1 MSTYLDAYRSLN
13 TGQKRAVDTIDG
25 PVMVIAGPGTGKTQ
39 VLALRIAHI
48 LSETD
53 TPADGILCLTF
64 TNAGVKAMR
73 ERLLRYIGPSATKV
87 KVSTFHAFALEVI
100 EEFHE
105 VITSDGVPTL
115 LEDAAS
121 VALFD
126 ELLHSRPWKYLR
138 PRANPSMYFRDLK
151 SLISVLKRDRV
162 TPDAFRLLVSQDI
175 DRISNDPE
183 SISSRGETKGKLKK
197 DVQTKIESLERSLE
211 VADFYEAYESLKAE
225 RNIIDYN
232 DVLELLVRI
241 VEQGDDAAASIRER
255 YLYVLVD
262 EHQDSSG
269 IQNEFLSRVW
279 NETEQPNLFVVG
291 DDRQLIY
298 GFGGAS
304 LAYFEGFKHAF
315 GKAELITLTENY
327 RSTQVVLDVAET
339 LLTSS
344 LADGKLISNT
354 TEVHPI
360 RLVECDYPRD
370 EIIRAGLDIKQKI
383 ESGIDPNDCAILVPK
398 NHQVKTAIQT
408 LQDMNIPVAKA
419 SALKLFELADT
430 QAFLMI
436 LRSVAS
442 PVDAIAL
449 GRTLLD
455 PTAQISTLAA
465 HRFLGS
471 VNARK
476 LTLTDITSSDDEQ
489 VAVWGAK
496 LAVWVELSTS
506 IDAYALIQTIGS
518 EVLLANAI
526 DDEMMR
532 RRVEVIRTMLH
543 LALSQSQKKGRVL
556 LSDFLSFIKRLE
568 DYGEDIPLA
577 VFGAQHGV
585 KILTLHGSKGLE
597 FDSVW
602 IAHMDER
609 SLMGAKRQAFTLP
622 ESIADTVEEGNEDVA
637 KRQLYVAMTRAK
649 RHLAISYARQ
659 SYTGTDQQL
668 ASIILTLPEVLF
680 EKESRAE
687 SESVILGADQ
697 GLYVTRTPEDVVD
710 QRVQIAALVAQEYH
724 KKKVSVTMLN
734 NFFDCPWKW
743 YFRNLLQLPELLT
756 ESLHVGNIVHETIE
770 YVLKGGHDTEAEL
783 LRTAL
788 IESRGD
794 DVYAERLVHQA
805 RSIIESWQNT
815 YATELVQPF
824 EIERNFSYRDPDI
837 AHLTITGKIDV
848 IEEIISG
855 EVRVTDW
862 KTGSAKS
869 KGDIDKSDAPTD
881 ADAVAGKEGRMSAYL
896 RQLAMYSYL
905 IEGST
910 NDNTSVSESR
920 LVFLEAKKGDKNAI
934 QSRRIT
940 SDEIFRLK
948 HDIID
953 YDRFIKDGSWMTRPC
968 CAKTYGAGD
977 VCEYCALAEKFGI
990 FTK

>member
-1 MSTYLDAYRSLN
+1 MNAYELAYKGLN
-13 TGQKRAVDTIDG
+13 IKQKHAVDTIDG

-48 LSETD
+48 LSQTD

-73 ERLLRYIGPSATKV
+73 ERLLRYIGPAATKV

-105 VITSDGVPTL
+105 IISSGGVPTL

-126 ELLHSRPWKYLR
+126 ELLHSRQWNYLR

-151 SLISVLKRDRV
+151 LLISLLKRDRV

-175 DRISNDPE
+175 DLITNDPE
-183 SISSRGETKGKLKK
+183 SISSRGETKGQLKK
-197 DVQTKIESLERSLE
+197 DAQAKIESLERSLE
-211 VADFYEAYESLKAE
+211 VADFYEAYETLKSA

-232 DVLELLVRI
+232 DVLEMLVRI
-241 VEQGDDAAASIRER
+241 VEEGDEAAASIRER

-269 IQNEFLSRVW
+269 IQNDFLSRVW
-279 NETEQPNLFVVG
+279 ADVERPNIFVVG

-327 RSTQVVLDVAET
+327 RSTQGVLDAAET
-339 LLTSS
+339 LLKSS
-344 LADGKLISNT
+344 LADGKLMSNLT
-354 TEVHPI
+354 GAYPI

-370 EIIRAGLDIKQKI
+370 EIIRAGLDIKEKI
-383 ESGIDPNDCAILVPK
+383 AQGIDPNDCVILVPK
-398 NHQVKTAIQT
+398 NHQVKAAIQT
-408 LQDMNIPVAKA
+408 LRDMDIPVAAA

-430 QAFLMI
+430 QGFLTI
-436 LRSVAS
+436 LRSIAS
-442 PVDAIAL
+442 PVDAISLA
-449 GRTLLD
+449 RTLLD
-455 PTAQISTLAA
+455 PTAQISVLAA
-465 HRFLGS
+465 HTFLSG

-476 LTLTDITSSDDEQ
+476 LTLSDLVAADDEH
-489 VAVWGAK
+489 VAAWGSR

-518 EVLLANAI
+518 EALLAHAT
-526 DDEMMR
+526 DDETIR

-543 LALSQSQKKGRVL
+543 LALSQSQKEGKVML
-556 LSDFLSFIKRLE
+556 ADFLAFIKRLE
-568 DYGEDIPLA
+568 DYEEDIPLA
-577 VFGAQHGV
+577 VFGAQQGV
-585 KILTLHGSKGLE
+585 KVLTLHGSKGLE

-609 SLMGAKRQAFTLP
+609 SLMGAKRQAFALP
-622 ESIADTVEEGNEDVA
+622 ISISDKVEEGNEDVA

-649 RHLAISYARQ
+649 RHLVISYARA

-668 ASIILTLPEVLF
+668 ASIILALPEVLF
-680 EKESRAE
+680 EKESRE
-687 SESVILGADQ
+687 VSEAAILASDTL
-697 GLYVTRTPEDVVD
+697 LYVTRTEPQAID
-710 QRVQIAALVAQEYH
+710 QAVQIAELVATEYE

-743 YFRNLLQLPELLT
+743 YFRNLLQLPEPLT
-756 ESLHVGNIVHETIE
+756 ESLHVGNVVHETIE
-770 YVLKGGHDTEAEL
+770 YLLKGGHDSEREL
-783 LRTAL
+783 MRTAL
-788 IESRGD
+788 IESRND
-794 DVYAERLVHQA
+794 EIYAERLVHQA
-805 RSIIESWQNT
+805 RSIIEKWHQT
-815 YATELVQPF
+815 YAGELVQPF
-824 EIERNFSYRDPDI
+824 EIERNLSYRDPEF

-848 IEEIISG
+848 VEEIISG

-862 KTGSAKS
+862 KTGSAKT
-869 KGDIDKSDAPTD
+869 KGDIDNVDD
-881 ADAVAGKEGRMSAYL
+881 EGHMSAYL

-905 IEGST
+905 IDGST
-910 NDNTSVSESR
+910 HGNTEVSESR

-940 SDEIFRLK
+940 SDDIARLRQ
-948 HDIID
+948 DIID
-953 YDRFIKDGSWMTRPC
+953 YDTFIKDGSWMQRPC
-968 CAKTYGAGD
+968 CAKTYGARD
-977 VCEYCALAEKFGI
+977 TCEYCALAEKFGVLKNQQI
-990 FTK
+990 